1 MFKLNAVKV
10 CKEIQILDHSGS
22 YEICDSKTTIFVK
35 YLMEWYV
42 LTKDIK
48 PFESSKH
55 SHD

>member
-1 MFKLNAVKV
+1 MFKNAVKV
-10 CKEIQILDHSGS
+10 CKDIQILDHSGS